1 MDVPELTIVAG
12 PNAAGKSSF
21 IRSRI
26 SELEGCEV
34 IMTDVYK
41 NRTIK
46 PNFIIPVKPAV
57 R

>member
-26 SELEGCEV
+26 TELEGCEV

-41 NRTIK
+41 NVQFQSFMK
-46 PNFIIPVKPAV
+46 P
-57 R
+57 